1 MSRRGVG
8 VIKGVGVVRSH
19 AASMFYMYRNALDLS
34 RSSARVSDR
43 QGLFECS
50 EHATWREDA
59 APGRNSGLQ
68 ATEAWFEASEEN
80 MSSGMSSQ
88 VLQL

>member
-1 MSRRGVG
+1 MSFDKTKLIVSRVP
-8 VIKGVGVVRSH
+8 
-19 AASMFYMYRNALDLS
+19 S
-34 RSSARVSDR
+34 RSAERVSDR

-68 ATEAWFEASEEN
+68 ATEAWFKASEQN
-80 MSSGMSSQ
+80 LSSVMSSQ